1 MIKFSS
7 KGDNLTVYE
16 HLRLFCHFRNVS
28 LNELNSTIESILDKV
43 NLSDSRNKYSSS
55 LSGGMKRRLCLG
67 ISLIGDPEIVFLDEP
82 TTGLDP
88 QSKRQVWEMVN

>member
-1 MIKFSS
+1 M
-7 KGDNLTVYE
+7 
-16 HLRLFCHFRNVS
+16 
-28 LNELNSTIESILDKV
+28 NSTIETILKKI

-67 ISLIGDPEIVFLDEP
+67 MSLIGDPEIVFLDEP

-88 QSKRQVWEMVN
+88 QSKRQVWQMVEDLKKDKLVILT